1 MLHKSMTKGK
11 GEAKFDFGQ
20 AYHELEEIVAWF
32 EREEVDLEE
41 GIKKFER
48 GLDLA
53 QRCKHRLMDV
63 ENRVTAIKSKFD
75 GLAESEEITE

>member
-1 MLHKSMTKGK
+1 MTKGK

-53 QRCKHRLMDV
+53 QRCKRRLTDV

-75 GLAESEEITE
+75 GLAENGDVME